1 MLDSATVTNISDF
14 LVSKVTDEVKKV
26 SINLKLG
33 DLHGFE
39 QSLQILMRE
48 AYNFICK
55 EVLPEVAEGLKEELK
70 EASLSAGNRKIKSR
84 DTIVR
89 IATGE
94 LVRVPSLYIGKP
106 IKGMK
111 KSRHL
116 INNYWSLIK
125 GNSPLLYDQIGY
137 CSALGPSYEV
147 GHQTLKKFGVNVC
160 LSSVRDINN
169 NLANHCS
176 DFGEEHLIVE
186 QGETVKGKRVVL
198 SIDGGRTR
206 LREYSGQRNKKGELT
221 YDTAWREPKLFVID
235 ILDKNGKVDRRKL
248 PLYGVRFS
256 EEDCFE
262 LLSRYLKKLNIE
274 QAKEVQIIADG
285 APWIW
290 KHTKPL
296 LEKLGVPSIK
306 ITETLDVYHATKYV
320 NDLVENMPKRIDKTE
335 RNNYLKVFKELLW
348 KGESK
353 IIVDTCRSIY
363 KKPNDLVR
371 RYINYLDKHEGKMQ
385 YADLQSNK
393 LMCGSGIVESAIRR
407 IINLRFKNSGTF
419 WKKSIVEKLYFF
431 RGALLAGR
439 WNTLIHNITHTQ

>member
-14 LVSKVTDEVKKV
+14 LVNKVIKDVKKL
-26 SINLKLG
+26 SKELQQGNL
-33 DLHGFE
+33 HRFE
-39 QSLQILMRE
+39 QELQLLLRE
-48 AYNFICK
+48 VYNYLCK
-55 EVLPEVAEGLKEELK
+55 EILPEVGLGLKEELK
-70 EASLSAGNRKIKSR
+70 KESLLAGNRNMKSR
-84 DTIVR
+84 DSIVR

-94 LVRVPSLYIGKP
+94 FVRVPNFYIGKP
-106 IKGMK
+106 IAGWSG
-111 KSRHL
+111 SRHL

-147 GHQTLKKFGVNVC
+147 GHQTLKKFGVDVS

-169 NLANHCS
+169 SLADHCS
-176 DFGEEHLIVE
+176 DLGEEHLIVE
-186 QGETVKGKRVVL
+186 EGETVEGKRVVL

-206 LREYSGQRNKKGELT
+206 LREYSGQRNEKGELI

-235 ILDKNGKVDRRKL
+235 ILDEKGKVDRKEL

-256 EEDCFE
+256 EEGCFD
-262 LLSRYLKKLNIE
+262 LLKRHLKKINIE

-296 LEKLGVPSIK
+296 LEELGVSSKI
-306 ITETLDVYHATKYV
+306 ITETLDVYHATKYI
-320 NDLVENMPKRIDKTE
+320 NDLVEHMPKRIGEVE
-335 RNNYLKVFKELLW
+335 RKNYLKVFKELLW
-348 KGESK
+348 EGNSRR
-353 IIVDTCRSIY
+353 IVETCRNIY
-363 KKPNDLVR
+363 KKPNELVR
-371 RYINYLDKHEGKMQ
+371 RSINYLDKHEHRMQ
-385 YADLQSNK
+385 YTDFQAGK

-407 IINLRFKNSGTF
+407 LINLRFKNSGTF
-419 WKKSIVEKLYFF
+419 WKKETVEKLYFF

-439 WNTLIHNITHTQ
+439 WDTLIYNITRT